1 VARPVLPGLL
11 IAAGGALTVLA
22 GLVEWGPALAA
33 GEAGVA
39 VGGMIVLLG
48 FLVPLAPGRKTYFA
62 FGALVFAVLSIFFA
76 YAGFIVGF
84 FLVLLGAMMAYVWV
98 PPTAAPRPAA
108 GARRPSGP

>member
-11 IAAGGALTVLA
+11 IAAGGVLTLLA

-39 VGGMIVLLG
+39 VGGVIVLLG
-48 FLVPLAPGRKTYFA
+48 FLVPLVPARKTSFA
-62 FGALVFAVLSIFFA
+62 FAALVFAVFSIFFA

-98 PPTAAPRPAA
+98 PPTSAARPAA